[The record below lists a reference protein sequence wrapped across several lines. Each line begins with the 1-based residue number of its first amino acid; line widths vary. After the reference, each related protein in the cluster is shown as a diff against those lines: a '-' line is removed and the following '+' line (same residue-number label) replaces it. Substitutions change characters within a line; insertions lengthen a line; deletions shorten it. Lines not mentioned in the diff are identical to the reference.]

1 MIVRPKFFRPAEE
14 KLPPSLTN
22 PQELRE
28 FSDEAY
34 EKFYEKISE
43 AILVIFQKF
52 THFWQKPPP
61 CLKYFFVK
69 FFIGPVTKLSQ
80 LLRVCKTQG
89 QLFFC
94 QTEKFWPYDHR
105 DF

>member
-1 MIVRPKFFRPAEE
+1 MGYLITDLDSGIISAIFGHFFHIRSKITMIVRPKFFRPAEE

-43 AILVIFQKF
+43 ARRRF
-52 THFWQKPPP
+52 
-61 CLKYFFVK
+61 
-69 FFIGPVTKLSQ
+69 
-80 LLRVCKTQG
+80 
-89 QLFFC
+89 
-94 QTEKFWPYDHR
+94 
-105 DF
+105 